1 MPIVKTQQQ
10 AADAIGVSQPR
21 FWKVSKRGGLDSAKV
36 TVPGQKKHSWDTDK
50 LKILWREITDP
61 MHETRKM
68 PQPEPGTKKQKATDD
83 EKQEVIQEAG
93 VKLTMNYNTAKT
105 LNEQYKAARSKLAYE
120 KEVGEVINA
129 AAAEKKTFHIAR
141 QVRDACLAIPDRC
154 TPLIAALNDQ
164 FQIKKV
170 MMEEIKNILENLS
183 NAVKNDSLT
192 KM

>member
-21 FWKVSKRGGLDSAKV
+21 FSVVAKKGSLDAAKV
-36 TVPGQKKHSWDTDK
+36 TVPGQKKKYWDTDK
-50 LKILWREITDP
+50 LIILWRENSDH
-61 MHETRKM
+61 MHFHRQDQIPKSEKKKA
-68 PQPEPGTKKQKATDD
+68 QPTDD

-129 AAAEKKTFHIAR
+129 AAAEKKGFEIAR
-141 QVRDACLAIPDRC
+141 HVRDACLAIPDRC

-183 NAVKNDSLT
+183 NAVKTL
-192 KM
+192 